1 LLVYLSHAWTSRRRD
16 VAVWHLRGA
25 DARRA
30 LVVFGVMFAH
40 SFTEGIG
47 LGVSFE
53 AGAQLGALVTLTM
66 ALHNIP
72 EGLAISL
79 ALVPRG
85 TPVWQAALLSV
96 VSSLPQPLMAVPAY
110 LFVDTF
116 RVLLPAG
123 LGFAAGAMIWLA
135 ATDLLP
141 EALKGWRESAAPHF
155 S

>member
-1 LLVYLSHAWTSRRRD
+1 
-16 VAVWHLRGA
+16 
-25 DARRA
+25 
-30 LVVFGVMFAH
+30 
-40 SFTEGIG
+40 
-47 LGVSFE
+47 
-53 AGAQLGALVTLTM
+53 
-66 ALHNIP
+66 
-72 EGLAISL
+72 
-79 ALVPRG
+79 
-85 TPVWQAALLSV
+85 
-96 VSSLPQPLMAVPAY
+96 MAVPAY